1 MAKVIKTQY
10 MIKIPIY
17 SIQDLNDVIMSN
29 PHIRAV
35 TIIQGERGHMD
46 VMVKVSRIYKLLYGK
61 ICKQWVEEILKDNV
75 PIIVKLNITII

>member
-1 MAKVIKTQY
+1 